1 MRAFPSI
8 AISEIATR
16 VTGGAGGGFGALDDL
31 CYTRT
36 MGARRRQIQ
45 IRGLVSVM
53 NRVRD
58 QLRAGISAERE
69 ADFRA
74 TVRDAVRTVDNI
86 CRANR
91 IKHQD
96 LPTPSRKAYAYLS
109 GLDLGDLPRPT
120 RDSIVTENSVRISG
134 ILTTCR
140 RYHRKLSDVVTSEPP
155 PYKVTS
161 PTIQHLTCTLQTEVS
176 AIAGLCEDA
185 GATPAALP
193 VRSRRGYQWLN
204 FLGDAHNLTRH
215 LRALAVLAEAGTQA
229 RGAVPAP
236 KIEIFPASVLYRT
249 KVVNRAH
256 QILVNEGFIDAPD
269 QVLRA
274 LMRVALGQASDDGA
288 LRSIKTYAMSKD
300 FINVRAAVE
309 HTADTLSGDGKG
321 HHHDL
326 TAAFL
331 RVNRSYFGGAV
342 DAPRLIWNRRPTTRK
357 MGHYDLTQDTVMI
370 SMSLDSADVP
380 AYVVEFVVYHEL
392 LHKTMG
398 TRLVNGRRHS
408 HTAGF
413 RKAERAFRQY
423 SEAQTFLAA
432 GNHTAT

>member
-1 MRAFPSI
+1 
-8 AISEIATR
+8 
-16 VTGGAGGGFGALDDL
+16 
-31 CYTRT
+31 
-36 MGARRRQIQ
+36 MGARQRQIQ

-58 QLRAGISAERE
+58 QLRAGISPEE
-69 ADFRA
+69 EMDFRT

-86 CRANR
+86 CRASR
-91 IKHQD
+91 ITPKD
-96 LPTPSRKAYAYLS
+96 LPTPSRRAYAYLS

-120 RDSIVTENSVRISG
+120 RDPIVTENSVRISG

-155 PYKVTS
+155 PYKATS
-161 PTIQHLTCTLQTEVS
+161 PTIQRLTCALKTEVS

-215 LRALAVLAEAGTQA
+215 LRALAILAKAGTQA
-229 RGAVPAP
+229 RGGAP
-236 KIEIFPASVLYRT
+236 SMKIEVFPASVLYRT
-249 KVVNRAH
+249 KVLKRTRH
-256 QILVNEGFIDAPD
+256 ILVNEGFIDATD
-269 QVLRA
+269 QVLSA
-274 LMRVALGQASDDGA
+274 LMRVALGQAKDDGA

-300 FINVRAAVE
+300 FISVRAAVE
-309 HTADTLSGDGKG
+309 QTADILSGDGKG

-326 TAAFL
+326 TAAFQ
-331 RVNRSYFGGAV
+331 RVNLGYFSGAV

-357 MGHYDLTQDTVMI
+357 MGHYDLPQDTVMI

-398 TRLVNGRRHS
+398 TKVVNGRRHS
-408 HTAGF
+408 HTSAF

-423 SEAQTFLAA
+423 AEAQTFLAA

>member
-1 MRAFPSI
+1 
-8 AISEIATR
+8 
-16 VTGGAGGGFGALDDL
+16 
-31 CYTRT
+31 
-36 MGARRRQIQ
+36 MGVRQRQIQ

-58 QLRAGISAERE
+58 QLRAGISPEEE

-86 CRANR
+86 CRASR
-91 IKHQD
+91 ITSGD
-96 LPTPSRKAYAYLS
+96 LPTPSRKAYAYLK

-120 RDSIVTENSVRISG
+120 CDQVVTQNSVRIAG
-134 ILTTCR
+134 ILATCR
-140 RYHRKLSDVVTSEPP
+140 RYHRKLAAIVTSGPP
-155 PYKVTS
+155 PYEATS
-161 PTIQHLTCTLQTEVS
+161 PAIQDLICAARTEVS

-193 VRSRRGYQWLN
+193 IRSRRGYQWLT

-215 LRALAVLAEAGTQA
+215 LRALSVLTETGAQA
-229 RGAVPAP
+229 RGNAPAP
-236 KIEIFPASVLYRT
+236 EIEVFPASVLYRT
-249 KVVNRAH
+249 KVMKRTR

-269 QVLRA
+269 QVLGA
-274 LMRVALGQASDDGA
+274 LMRVSLGQARDDAA

-300 FINVRAAVE
+300 FISVQAAVE
-309 HTADTLSGDGKG
+309 QTADTLAGDGRG

-326 TAAFL
+326 TAAFQ

-342 DAPRLIWNRRPTTRK
+342 NAPRLIWNRRPTTRK
-357 MGHYDLTQDTVMI
+357 MGHYDTTQDTVMI
-370 SMSLDSADVP
+370 SMSLDRADVP

-398 TRLVNGRRHS
+398 TKVVNGRRHS
-408 HTAGF
+408 HTSAF
-413 RKAERAFRQY
+413 RKAERAFKQY
-423 SEAQTFLAA
+423 PEAQTFLAA
-432 GNHTAT
+432 AHRTAT

>member
-1 MRAFPSI
+1 
-8 AISEIATR
+8 
-16 VTGGAGGGFGALDDL
+16 VTSGTGCSFGALDDL

-36 MGARRRQIQ
+36 MGARRRQIH

-58 QLRAGISAERE
+58 QLRAGISPEEE

-86 CRANR
+86 CRVNR
-91 IKHQD
+91 ITPAD
-96 LPTPSRKAYAYLS
+96 LPTPSRNAYAYLS

-120 RDSIVTENSVRISG
+120 RDQIVTENSVRISG
-134 ILTTCR
+134 ILSTCR
-140 RYHRKLSDVVTSEPP
+140 RYHRKLADVVTSEPG

-161 PTIQHLTCTLQTEVS
+161 PTIQRLTCALKAEVS

-229 RGAVPAP
+229 RGTVPAP
-236 KIEIFPASVLYRT
+236 KIKIFPASVLYRT
-249 KVVNRAH
+249 KVVKRAH

-269 QVLRA
+269 QVLST
-274 LMRVALGQASDDGA
+274 LMRVAMGQTKDDGA
-288 LRSIKTYAMSKD
+288 LRSVKAYAMSKD
-300 FINVRAAVE
+300 FISVRAAVE
-309 HTADTLSGDGKG
+309 QTADTLSGDGKG
-321 HHHDL
+321 HYHDL
-326 TAAFL
+326 TAAFH

-342 DAPRLIWNRRPTTRK
+342 DAPRLIWNRQPTTRK
-357 MGHYDLTQDTVMI
+357 MGHYDVTQDTVMV

-398 TRLVNGRRHS
+398 TKVVNGRRHS
-408 HTAGF
+408 HTSAF
-413 RKAERAFRQY
+413 RKAERAFKQY
-423 SEAQTFLAA
+423 PEAQTFLTTGDLAA
-432 GNHTAT
+432 I

>member
-1 MRAFPSI
+1 M
-8 AISEIATR
+8 ATR
-16 VTGGAGGGFGALDDL
+16 LIGGTGFSFGTQDDL

-36 MGARRRQIQ
+36 MGIRRRQIK

-58 QLRAGISAERE
+58 QLRAGISPEEE

-91 IKHQD
+91 ITPGD
-96 LPTPSRKAYAYLS
+96 LPTPSSKAYAYLS

-120 RDSIVTENSVRISG
+120 RDQIVTENSVRISG

-140 RYHRKLSDVVTSEPP
+140 RYHRKLSDVVTSEPG

-161 PTIQHLTCTLQTEVS
+161 PTIQRLTCALKTEVS

-204 FLGDAHNLTRH
+204 FLSDAHNLTRH
-215 LRALAVLAEAGTQA
+215 LRALAVLEKVGTQA
-229 RGAVPAP
+229 QGTVPDHS
-236 KIEIFPASVLYRT
+236 IEIFPASVLYRT
-249 KVVNRAH
+249 KVVKRAH
-256 QILVNEGFIDAPD
+256 QILVNEGFIDAPG

-274 LMRVALGQASDDGA
+274 LIRVALGQTKDDGA
-288 LRSIKTYAMSKD
+288 LRSIKSYAMSKS
-300 FINVRAAVE
+300 FLSVGAALQK
-309 HTADTLSGDGKG
+309 TADTLSGDGKG

-326 TAAFL
+326 AAAFQ
-331 RVNRSYFGGAV
+331 RVNLNYFGGAV

-357 MGHYDLTQDTVMI
+357 MGHYDLTQDTVMV
-370 SMSLDSADVP
+370 SMSLDNAAVP

-398 TRLVNGRRHS
+398 TKVVNGRRHS
-408 HTAGF
+408 HTSAF
-413 RKAERAFRQY
+413 REAERAFKQY
-423 SEAQTFLAA
+423 SEAQTFLTSS
-432 GNHTAT
+432 NLTRT

>member
-1 MRAFPSI
+1 M
-8 AISEIATR
+8 ATR
-16 VTGGAGGGFGALDDL
+16 VTGGTGCNFGALDDL

-58 QLRAGISAERE
+58 QLRAGISPAED

-86 CRANR
+86 CRSGR
-91 IKHQD
+91 VKPED

-109 GLDLGDLPRPT
+109 GLDLRDLPRPT
-120 RDSIVTENSVRISG
+120 RDQIVTENSVRISG

-140 RYHRKLSDVVTSEPP
+140 RYHRKLADLATSEPP
-155 PYKVTS
+155 PYKATS
-161 PTIQHLTCTLQTEVS
+161 QVIQRLARALRTEVS

-204 FLGDAHNLTRH
+204 FLSDAHNLTRH
-215 LRALAVLAEAGTQA
+215 LRALAALAKAGTPA
-229 RGAVPAP
+229 RGTGPALR
-236 KIEIFPASVLYRT
+236 IEIFPASVLYRT
-249 KVVNRAH
+249 KVEKRTRHV
-256 QILVNEGFIDAPD
+256 LVNEGFIDAPD
-269 QVLRA
+269 QVLSA
-274 LMRVALGQASDDGA
+274 LMRVALGQAKDGDA

-300 FINVRAAVE
+300 FINVRTTVE
-309 HTADTLSGDGKG
+309 QTADTLSGDGKG

-326 TAAFL
+326 TAAFQ

-342 DAPRLIWNRRPTTRK
+342 DTPRLIWNRQPTTRK
-357 MGHYDLTQDTVMI
+357 MGHYDITRDTVMI
-370 SMSLDSADVP
+370 SMSLDSANVP
-380 AYVVEFVVYHEL
+380 TYVVEFVVYHEL

-398 TRLVNGRRHS
+398 TKVVNGRRHS
-408 HTAGF
+408 HTSAF
-413 RKAERAFRQY
+413 RKAERAFKQY
-423 SEAQTFLAA
+423 SEAQTFLTTS
-432 GNHTAT
+432 NLTAT